1 MKLVLLGNCLMRLA
15 GGASG
20 VLMGLYF
27 GDQANRGSGVSA
39 AFVGLIGAAA
49 FGAELIAAF
58 PMGLLADVIAPRTL
72 MTAGGL
78 IGGGAIHLLAW
89 TRQLPVFFFSR
100 SLEGIAAAAGAPST
114 LAYLVDETE
123 RDKRLRGRV
132 MSYFELSLLA
142 GIALGG
148 PLGSQLWTRLGLAS
162 FAAVSFVYWLSSAC
176 FVLGTRGIRTR
187 SGSRLWT
194 VLKSAFKDPSI
205 RRLAP
210 SWLCINAIIGLW
222 LGPVVVY
229 LLTRTD
235 SSGQYL
241 AGLFSSRPEDVGWL
255 FFTYF
260 VTFGLGVTGW
270 SFVLHR
276 IARKR
281 VLVIALSAMLAVC
294 IGLYFLNHSQSW
306 PAEMRWLLLAAIAAS
321 VMVESGFTPAALAL
335 LADMVGSQG
344 NRGTAM
350 GIYSALLGVGA
361 LLGALIA
368 SALAA
373 RFAIDELI
381 FGTLALAL
389 IAMTTL
395 RRLDYA

>member
-1 MKLVLLGNCLMRLA
+1 MLLGNCLMRLA
-15 GGASG
+15 GGAGG
-20 VLMGLYF
+20 VLVGLYF
-27 GDQANRGSGVSA
+27 ADQANRGNGVSA
-39 AFVGLIGAAA
+39 GFVGLLGAVA
-49 FGAELIAAF
+49 FGAELLGAL
-58 PMGLLADVIAPRTL
+58 PMGLLADIIAPRTL
-72 MTAGGL
+72 MTSGGL
-78 IGGGAIHLLAW
+78 RGGGAIQLLAW

-114 LAYLVDETE
+114 LAYLTDETE
-123 RDKRLRGRV
+123 SDKRRRGRV
-132 MSYFELSLLA
+132 MSYFELSLLT

-148 PLGSQLWTRLGLAS
+148 PLGSQLWKHFGPGA
-162 FAAVSFVYWLSSAC
+162 FVAVSVVYWFSSGC
-176 FVLGTRGIRTR
+176 FALGARGVPARN
-187 SGSRLWT
+187 GSRLWT
-194 VLKSAFKDPSI
+194 VLKSAFNAPSI

-229 LLTRTD
+229 LLTRVD

-241 AGLFSSRPEDVGWL
+241 AGLFSDRPEDVGWL

-260 VTFGLGVTGW
+260 VMFGLGVTGW

-276 IARKR
+276 IPRKR
-281 VLVIALSAMLAVC
+281 VLLIALSAMLVVC
-294 IGLYFLNHSQSW
+294 IGLYVLNHSQSW

-361 LLGALIA
+361 LLGSLIA
-368 SALAA
+368 SVLGE
-373 RFAIDELI
+373 RFAIDGLI